1 VVAPA
6 QGEGGPALTSLRP
19 LVVGAGGQ
27 LGSDLLLE
35 LPHARGLTRADLDVT
50 DGAAVRAAVG
60 EWALSVRDIPGPLTI
75 FNAAAWTNVDGAE
88 TDEEAAYAANA
99 AAPAHL
105 ALAAEAVGARLVHVS
120 TDYVFPGDAT
130 SPYDVGDP
138 TGPRSAY
145 GRTKLAGEQAV
156 LAVSA
161 GSYVVRTAWVYGAVG
176 TNFVKTMAR
185 LERERETLSVVDDQ
199 RGSPTWSR
207 DLARGLVALAR
218 HRPAPGI
225 YHCTNAGDTTWYAFA
240 RAVFEELGADPERV
254 TPCTTADF
262 PRPAPRPAYSVLSD
276 RAWREAGL
284 APLPHWRDALR
295 AAFAEI
301 PELRM

>member
-1 VVAPA
+1 MVAPA
-6 QGEGGPALTSLRP
+6 QGEGGAALRA

-27 LGSDLLLE
+27 LGSDLMRA
-35 LPHARGLTRADLDVT
+35 LPSARGLTRADLDVT

-60 EWALSVRDIPGPLTI
+60 DWALAVRDLPGPMTV

-88 TDEEAAYAANA
+88 AEEEAAYAANA
-99 AAPAHL
+99 TAPAHL
-105 ALAAEAVGARLVHVS
+105 AVAAESVGAALVHVS

-130 SPYDVGDP
+130 EPYEVDDA

-156 LAVSA
+156 LAASV
-161 GSYVVRTAWVYGAVG
+161 GSYVVRTAWVYGATG
-176 TNFVKTMAR
+176 GNFVKTIAR
-185 LERERETLSVVDDQ
+185 LERERDTLSVVDDQ
-199 RGSPTWSR
+199 RGSPTWSL

-218 HRPAPGI
+218 RRPAPGV
-225 YHCTNAGDTTWYAFA
+225 YHCTNAGEATWYEFA
-240 RAVFEELGADPERV
+240 RAIFEELGADPERV

-276 RAWREAGL
+276 RAWRDAGL
-284 APLPHWRDALR
+284 EPLPHWRDALR
-295 AAFAEI
+295 TAFAQDEF
-301 PELRM
+301 PVN